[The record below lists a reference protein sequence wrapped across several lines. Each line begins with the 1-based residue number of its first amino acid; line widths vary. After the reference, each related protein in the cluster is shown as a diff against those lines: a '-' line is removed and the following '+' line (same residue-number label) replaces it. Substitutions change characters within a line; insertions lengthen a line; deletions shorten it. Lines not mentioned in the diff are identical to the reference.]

1 MLLAEI
7 GGLSKS
13 IMMIFMFTNLILSYK
28 SFMIEILS
36 ELFLVRANSLEERE
50 DREIAEKKE
59 LNDLKTI
66 IDTRKVNES

>member
-1 MLLAEI
+1 
-7 GGLSKS
+7 
-13 IMMIFMFTNLILSYK
+13 
-28 SFMIEILS
+28 MIEILS

-50 DREIAEKKE
+50 VREIAEKKE

>member
-1 MLLAEI
+1 MMLAEL

-13 IMMIFMFTNLILSYK
+13 IVGIFMFINLFLSYK

-36 ELFLVRANSLEERE
+36 ELFLVKKTFENIYH
-50 DREIAEKKE
+50 DEKEE

-66 IDTRKVNES
+66 IETNKINET

>member
-36 ELFLVRANSLEERE
+36 DLFLVRVHSAEKRE
-50 DREIAEKKE
+50 DQE
-59 LNDLKTI
+59 N
-66 IDTRKVNES
+66 S

>member
-1 MLLAEI
+1 MMLAEL

-13 IMMIFMFTNLILSYK
+13 IVGIFMFTNLILSYK

-36 ELFLVRANSLEERE
+36 ELFLVKKTSSGEKLDEKE
-50 DREIAEKKE
+50 D

-66 IDTRKVNES
+66 IETNKVNET

>member
-36 ELFLVRANSLEERE
+36 DLFLVRVDS
-50 DREIAEKKE
+50 DSEKKKKE
-59 LNDLKTI
+59 QENSET
-66 IDTRKVNES
+66 

>member
-50 DREIAEKKE
+50 VREIAEKKE